1 LQEQAILIIWGSGD
15 QPREPQK
22 RHTPTGVKAL
32 YGFISG
38 SRIMLIITNMA
49 G

>member
-1 LQEQAILIIWGSGD
+1 MTSNQGVSATTE
-15 QPREPQK
+15 
-22 RHTPTGVKAL
+22 VKAL